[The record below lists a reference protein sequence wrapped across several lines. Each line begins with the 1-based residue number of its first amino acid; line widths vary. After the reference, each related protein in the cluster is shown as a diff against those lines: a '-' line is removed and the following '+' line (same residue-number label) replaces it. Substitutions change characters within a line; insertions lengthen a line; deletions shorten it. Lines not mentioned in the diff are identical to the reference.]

1 MTTQEYQKGL
11 VEIKINKN
19 IKISLIWIVMTAML
33 FLSSFVFPASS
44 EDIESYALIYLI
56 AVCIMVCFLELV
68 AYSERKELKK
78 KRLSK

>member
-33 FLSSFVFPASS
+33 FLSSFVFSASS

-56 AVCIMVCFLELV
+56 AVCIMVCLLELV